1 MNKPIKS
8 PGRHLVRV
16 SSVLLLFQSII
27 IMWSGVVIATVGS
40 AFSFLLSML
49 TLFTIEFPAMSAAF
63 AVVGMFVVLIG
74 VYSLVVAIMGLVY
87 GNTPNKSNRLVIL
100 SGILLGLTA
109 TIVIFSLL
117 SLILFSAAPLLYLIG
132 AKKNEKFHM
141 TQ

>member
-1 MNKPIKS
+1 
-8 PGRHLVRV
+8 
-16 SSVLLLFQSII
+16 
-27 IMWSGVVIATVGS
+27 MWSGVVIATVGS